1 MIKIAP
7 SLLAADFAE
16 LKKEIAKI
24 SQADMLHLDVMDG
37 HFVPNLTF
45 GPKIVSALRSHSDL
59 IFDTHLMIKNPE
71 QYLEDFAAAGSDIIT
86 FHVEATNHS
95 HRLVQ
100 RIKGLGLKAGISI
113 NPATSLESLQYL
125 LPELDLILLMS
136 VNPGFGGQK
145 FIPVMLDKIKQLR
158 EIINTADKQI
168 DLAVDGGL
176 KTANLTSVVEAG
188 ANVLVA
194 GSAIFGSE
202 NPEKTIREFRNLGE
216 DAWHQQ
222 MS

>member
-176 KTANLTSVVEAG
+176 KTANLTLVVEAG